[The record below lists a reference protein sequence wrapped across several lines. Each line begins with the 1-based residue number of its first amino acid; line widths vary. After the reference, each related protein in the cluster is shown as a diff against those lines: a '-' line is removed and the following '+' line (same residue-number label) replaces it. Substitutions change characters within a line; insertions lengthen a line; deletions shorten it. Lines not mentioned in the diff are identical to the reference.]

1 MCFVCI
7 VYSKKLNM
15 THNILFYI
23 KIASNMGLGSNFIFT
38 QLKVNV
44 IGKKIFYLTIK
55 MAFLEAGT

>member
-1 MCFVCI
+1 
-7 VYSKKLNM
+7 M

-23 KIASNMGLGSNFIFT
+23 KIASNMGLGSNFIFI